1 MNICERQDVVNDSH
15 RGGKRRWDLHSTGE
29 RIDLNYKDTSVK
41 ERVMWV
47 SFILGNRKR
56 KEFPSNGWLL
66 FALEGEHKVIWCSS
80 GTVSQRAA
88 RRKEFESTLK
98 KLRVLGS
105 EKGGR
110 IAGPCCRS
118 EIMHMDL

>member
-1 MNICERQDVVNDSH
+1 MNICERQEVVNDNH
-15 RGGKRRWDLHSTGE
+15 RGGKRQWDLHSTGE
-29 RIDLNYKDTSVK
+29 RIDPNCKDTSVK

-56 KEFPSNGWLL
+56 KEFPSSGWLL
-66 FALEGEHKVIWCSS
+66 FALEGEHKVLCCSS

-88 RRKEFESTLK
+88 RQKEFESSLK

-105 EKGGR
+105 EKGSR